1 MPTLSRLAI
10 LDDYQGVT
18 LALGPWDRL
27 PPGIGIE
34 VFRDT
39 LTDPDALAA
48 HLAPFDALL
57 IMRERKPFPR
67 ALLERLPRLR
77 LLITTGARNRA
88 VDLAACAERGIT
100 VCGTASVG
108 HPTVDLT
115 WGLILS
121 LMRRIPEQERGLR
134 EGRWQVALGGTLEG
148 RTLGVV
154 GLGNLGS
161 RVAKVALAFGMEV
174 LAWSRNLTAER
185 AATAG
190 ATRVDKEEL
199 LARADVVTLHLIL
212 SDRSRGI
219 IGAAD
224 LARMKPGAFIVNTS
238 RGPLIDQAALLSAL
252 HEGRLA
258 GAGLDVYD
266 QEPLPPGH
274 PLLAAPNTVLTPHL
288 GYVTEE
294 NYRQHRSLR
303 AEFCSPKL
311 HGWPQHIENSAFWK
325 VPVAA

>member
-18 LALGPWDRL
+18 LSLGPWDRL
-27 PPGIGIE
+27 PPSIAID

-48 HLAPFDALL
+48 RLAPYDALL
-57 IMRERKPFPR
+57 VMRERTPFPR
-67 ALLERLPRLR
+67 ALLERLPNLR

-88 VDLAACAERGIT
+88 IDLAACAGRGIT
-100 VCGTASVG
+100 VCGTPSFG
-108 HPTVDLT
+108 HPTVDLA

-121 LMRRIPEQERGLR
+121 LMRRIPEQDRALR
-134 EGRWQVALGGTLEG
+134 EGRWQVALGTALEG

-161 RVAKVALAFGMEV
+161 RVARVGLAFGMDV
-174 LAWSRNLTAER
+174 VAWSQNLTDE
-185 AATAG
+185 AAAAAG
-190 ATRVDKEEL
+190 ATRVDKAEL

-219 IGAAD
+219 IGAGD
-224 LARMKPGAFIVNTS
+224 LARMKPGAVIVNTS
-238 RGPLIDQAALLSAL
+238 RGPLIDQAALIAALSA
-252 HEGRLA
+252 GRIA
-258 GAGLDVYD
+258 GAGLDVFD

-294 NYRQHRSLR
+294 NFRAYFIGAVEAIEGYLAGAPVRELR
-303 AEFCSPKL
+303 
-311 HGWPQHIENSAFWK
+311 
-325 VPVAA
+325 